1 MVPSWIAILELM
13 WGISMKKKQSSLVLS
28 IIVATIACYMG
39 FKVILFLI
47 IKNMDAAATQHLDFM
62 SFMTV
67 DIVVTF
73 IVIMAIAIIAWLV
86 KNTHP
91 KP

>member
-1 MVPSWIAILELM
+1 M

-73 IVIMAIAIIAWLV
+73 IVIMVIAIIAWLV
-86 KNTHP
+86 KNTHS

>member
-73 IVIMAIAIIAWLV
+73 IVIMVIAIIAWLV

>member
-1 MVPSWIAILELM
+1 M

-28 IIVATIACYMG
+28 IIVVTIACYMG

-73 IVIMAIAIIAWLV
+73 IVIMVIAIIAWLV
-86 KNTHP
+86 KYTNSKT
-91 KP
+91 